1 MARGSGVQICATS
14 ELRGILAVA
23 SAFAIGIKLAIA
35 LRNRSER
42 YAPRAAHLREAT
54 AFPSALV
61 AACLRKHPMTTTRP
75 RILAIE
81 TDPDRR
87 LQLEQFLHEAANAD
101 VTVAESA
108 EAALRAIRFQLP
120 DVIVASMLLPPRE
133 DAQVMSHLD
142 TIDDASRP
150 QVLVV
155 PPLREPAH
163 LSRARRLLQQL
174 RRQRTAPFP
183 LYDRDAI
190 GARIQEALLESAA
203 ARSRPLR
210 GANRRRDARSVG
222 RVGGWRGDSS
232 SVPEL
237 PAANAPIVLPRK
249 PVITRARRWTPAEL
263 PWVCSVHTP
272 AGLDARVINLSRSGI
287 LIETGS
293 KLLPGTIA
301 TVHLGGTGTA
311 LVVPARVVRSEVA
324 SVEVVGVKYWIAAAF
339 NGRLDPVP
347 DAPPLPAAVPA
358 MPRTLADLLV
368 RVAAELDRGQRT
380 DRCQDDVR
388 AGRAAARL
396 GARREDSRRAGAD
409 ERPRVESISGC
420 RVRPAPAPFFR

>member
-1 MARGSGVQICATS
+1 
-14 ELRGILAVA
+14 
-23 SAFAIGIKLAIA
+23 
-35 LRNRSER
+35 
-42 YAPRAAHLREAT
+42 
-54 AFPSALV
+54 
-61 AACLRKHPMTTTRP
+61 MTTTRP
-75 RILAIE
+75 RILGIE

-108 EAALRAIRFQLP
+108 EAALRAMRFQLP

-133 DAQVMSHLD
+133 DAQIMSHLD

-203 ARSRPLR
+203 TRSRPLR
-210 GANRRRDARSVG
+210 GAKRRRDARSVG
-222 RVGGWRGDSS
+222 RVGGWRGVSS

-311 LVVPARVVRSEVA
+311 LIVPARVVRSEVA
-324 SVEVVGVKYWIAAAF
+324 SVELVGVKYWIAAAF

-380 DRCQDDVR
+380 TDVKTMFEQGVRRLASAHDVKILDAPAATSDRESIYFRVPSPSGSR
-388 AGRAAARL
+388 AVLQVIFEPGHAPHAEEFTVMKAAAAAAAFVMTDGGIQPARV
-396 GARREDSRRAGAD
+396 GANERRNLW
-409 ERPRVESISGC
+409 
-420 RVRPAPAPFFR
+420 